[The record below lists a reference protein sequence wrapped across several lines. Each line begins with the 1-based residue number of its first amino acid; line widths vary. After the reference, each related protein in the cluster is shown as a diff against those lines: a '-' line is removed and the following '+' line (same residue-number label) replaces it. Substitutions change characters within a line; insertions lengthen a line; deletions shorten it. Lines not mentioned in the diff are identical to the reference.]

1 MTAPS
6 SSTGSPT
13 AVPPPSR
20 RAETEFS
27 QGVHV
32 YEPHRAGLPKL
43 RPYFRELWAR
53 RHFAITLAHTDMRAA
68 HTATFFGQMWLIINP
83 LLLALVYLLLV
94 DVISGHQ
101 QGLWYFSHLLS
112 GLFVFYFVSAGMI
125 QGANIVV
132 QEGGLIMNQAFPRL
146 LLPLT
151 SVYVAVRR
159 FLPTLTILFAIHFL
173 SGTPT
178 TIDLVWL
185 VPIFAEIALFTAGL
199 ASFFAAVQVYFR
211 DMSQFL
217 PYFTRIWLY
226 VSPVIFTVGQIKH
239 KHKLAQLEWLNPL
252 MPLLG
257 NWTQVF
263 AGEPVCRTGT
273 PPGCKTIDHIETVG
287 VDFHYLAAGFAW
299 AVVVFAIGALYYI
312 SRERDFAVR
321 L

>member
-1 MTAPS
+1 MTAPTS
-6 SSTGSPT
+6 SAAP
-13 AVPPPSR
+13 VPPSR

-27 QGVHV
+27 AGVHV
-32 YEPHRAGLPKL
+32 YEPHRAGLPNLKI
-43 RPYFRELWAR
+43 YFRELWAR

-94 DVISGHQ
+94 DVISGRQ
-101 QGLWYFSHLLS
+101 QGVWYFSHLLS
-112 GLFVFYFVSAGMI
+112 GLFVFYFVSGGMI
-125 QGANIVV
+125 QGSNIVV

-159 FLPTLTILFAIHFL
+159 FLPTLSILIVFHFL
-173 SGTPT
+173 SDTPT
-178 TIDLVWL
+178 TLDLVWL
-185 VPIFAEIALFTAGL
+185 IPIFAEIVLFTAGL

-226 VSPVIFTVGQIKH
+226 VSPVIFTVGQIKA
-239 KHKLAQLEWLNPL
+239 KPKLEQLEWLNPL

-263 AGEPVCRTGT
+263 AGEPVCRVGK
-273 PPGCKTIDHIETVG
+273 PPSCKTLDHIETVG
-287 VDFHYLAAGFAW
+287 VNYHYLAAGLAW
-299 AVVVFAIGALYYI
+299 AVVVFTIGALYYI
-312 SRERDFAVR
+312 SREREFAVR

>member
-1 MTAPS
+1 VTAPT
-6 SSTGSPT
+6 SSTAPL
-13 AVPPPSR
+13 PPRSR
-20 RAETEFS
+20 RADTEFS
-27 QGVHV
+27 AGVHV

-43 RPYFRELWAR
+43 KPYFQELWGR
-53 RHFAITLAHTDMRAA
+53 RHFAVTLAHTDMRAA

-94 DVISGHQ
+94 DVISGRP

-112 GLFVFYFVSAGMI
+112 GLFVFYFVSGAII
-125 QGANIVV
+125 QGSNIVV

-159 FLPTLTILFAIHFL
+159 FLPTLSILVVFHFL

-178 TIDLVWL
+178 TIDFVWL
-185 VPIFAEIALFTAGL
+185 IPIFAEIVLFTAGL
-199 ASFFAAVQVYFR
+199 ACFFAAVQVYFR

-226 VSPVIFTVGQIKH
+226 VSPVIYTVAQIKQ
-239 KHKLAQLEWLNPL
+239 KHTLAKLELLNPL
-252 MPLLG
+252 MALLG

-263 AGEPVCRTGT
+263 AGEPVCRTGKA
-273 PPGCKTIDHIETVG
+273 PSCKVIDHIQTVG
-287 VDFHYLAAGFAW
+287 VNYHYLAIGFAW
-299 AVVVFAIGALYYI
+299 AVGVFAIGALFYI

>member
-1 MTAPS
+1 MTAPTS
-6 SSTGSPT
+6 SAAP
-13 AVPPPSR
+13 APPSTR
-20 RAETEFS
+20 RAENDFS
-27 QGVHV
+27 EGVHV

-43 RPYFRELWAR
+43 KPYFRELWRR

-94 DVISGHQ
+94 DVISGQ
-101 QGLWYFSHLLS
+101 RQGLWYFSHLLS
-112 GLFVFYFVSAGMI
+112 GLFIFYFVSGGII
-125 QGANIVV
+125 QGSNIVV

-151 SVYVAVRR
+151 TVYVAVRR
-159 FLPTLTILFAIHFL
+159 FLPTLSILIVFHFL

-178 TIDLVWL
+178 TLDLLWL
-185 VPIFAEIALFTAGL
+185 VPVFAEIVFFVAGL

-226 VSPVIFTVGQIKH
+226 VSPVIFTVAQIKH
-239 KHKLAQLEWLNPL
+239 KGKLAQFEWLNPL

-257 NWTQVF
+257 NWTQIF
-263 AGEPVCRTGT
+263 AGEPVCRSGVA
-273 PPGCKTIDHIETVG
+273 PSCKTIDHIQTVG
-287 VDFHYLAAGFAW
+287 VDYSYLAAGFAW
-299 AVVVFAIGALYYI
+299 ATVVFVIGALFYI

>member
-1 MTAPS
+1 VTAPS
-6 SSTGSPT
+6 SAAP
-13 AVPPPSR
+13 VPPQER

-27 QGVHV
+27 SGVHV

-43 RPYFRELWAR
+43 KPYFRELWAR

-94 DVISGHQ
+94 DVISGRP

-112 GLFVFYFVSAGMI
+112 GLFIFYFISGGMI
-125 QGANIVV
+125 QGSNIVV

-159 FLPTLTILFAIHFL
+159 FLPTLSILIVFHFL

-178 TIDLVWL
+178 TIDLFWL
-185 VPIFAEIALFTAGL
+185 IPIFVEIVFFTAGL

-226 VSPVIFTVGQIKH
+226 VSPVIFTVAQIKH
-239 KHKLAQLEWLNPL
+239 KAKLAQLEWLNPL

-263 AGEPVCRTGT
+263 AGEPVCRTGVA
-273 PPGCKTIDHIETVG
+273 PSCKTIDHIQTVG
-287 VDFHYLAAGFAW
+287 VSYHYLAAGFAW
-299 AVVVFAIGALYYI
+299 AAVVFTIGALYYI